1 MMQELE
7 SLSKEE
13 LINEVKYLNE
23 LLQTILNKNA
33 RLTLEVSNYETQERM
48 AKLNNQTS
56 NK

>member
-1 MMQELE
+1 MQELE

>member
-1 MMQELE
+1 MQDLE

-13 LINEVKYLNE
+13 LITEVKYLNE

>member
-1 MMQELE
+1 MMQDLE

-13 LINEVKYLNE
+13 LITEVKYLNE